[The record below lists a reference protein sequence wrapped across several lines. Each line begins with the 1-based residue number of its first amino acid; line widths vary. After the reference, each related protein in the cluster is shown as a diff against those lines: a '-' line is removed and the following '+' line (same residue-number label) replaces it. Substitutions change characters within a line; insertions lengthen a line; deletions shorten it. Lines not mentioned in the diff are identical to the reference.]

1 MKKIKKPV
9 SILLTLMMAFGL
21 FSIVPLTA
29 DASSITGLFDC
40 SSGSAEGYFF
50 YSDHFYKVEWTG
62 INTESTAKVQLC
74 VGNDCLYAN
83 VRGTTTYSNKS
94 IAFFRNAT
102 LRSNWTPSE
111 IENLI
116 AGQSSSGYTND
127 QRLAEGASARV
138 YKKVCTITCVAANA
152 PAWDWSDDFTACT
165 ATFTCADE
173 PSRTE
178 TVEASVSTEGSVAT
192 ASVTFNS
199 ITYTETITIPGFS
212 VNKAGDTYTIRS
224 EEGWNTF
231 CDCLQDNDAYNRFS
245 GKTVELEK
253 NISVSRMA
261 GSSNHDFCGTF
272 EGNGK
277 TLTFTSSE
285 NVNGTAPFSY
295 VSETKPTG
303 GTAVS
308 HPVICNLNV
317 VCDITTS
324 ATHASGLVGRMWGE
338 LTIENCTVSGTITSS
353 NKYACGFIGE
363 QNGTANITN
372 CRSSVEINSSVTGDG
387 THGGF
392 IGRTM
397 NNTSTCIEGCVFDGK
412 IVSTGTGDDATTSC
426 GGFVGWRDKNGS
438 LTITNSLYT
447 PTADDNAVADGATFA
462 RNWTMPDNANCYY
475 TRTLGTAQGKQARTV
490 TAGENVTLAASGTAK
505 TYTVSG
511 ITAYENNNGLL
522 YGDTFYAGNGDSV
535 SLTLDHD
542 IPDGYSFAGYT
553 VTAGTLE
560 GTENPY
566 TLTMPDSSVTVN
578 AAFDL
583 IGDANRDGRVDISD
597 VTAIQRHIADVEV
610 IPERFLVLADTDGN
624 GEVNI
629 SDATRLQM
637 YIAHYDISLG

>member
-1 MKKIKKPV
+1 
-9 SILLTLMMAFGL
+9 MMAFGL